1 MFTRPANEKSI
12 NTRPSSEKSLH
23 TRPTSEKSQ
32 HVRSAKEGSRQV
44 TRENRRIY
52 AEPRTTELQRERK
65 MAGENRMHRWRER
78 NSTPTYRE
86 RNHVVEDIGHH
97 EHVYVDHHHDVC
109 RTSVWPSYSF
119 ALYYGWGSH
128 YAWSYCYPY
137 YHRRYVFVSLG
148 GYWPWD
154 YCYRRYYWYGCHPYH
169 WYGYYPIARE
179 VVGDTHNYYTYNYY
193 YDDNPVVAAGDTAY
207 DVGVVDHTT
216 FADVRERMAQQ
227 ALEPAEPT
235 LADRYFEDAIGAF
248 ELNNYDRAAELFA
261 QAMELAPDDMIL
273 PFAYCQALF
282 AGERYTEAAAI
293 LRAALA
299 KVTPE
304 EEGVF
309 YPRGLYSKDDIL
321 FEQMNQLAEKAELY
335 SFDGDLQ
342 LLMGYN
348 LLGIGELDEA
358 VEPLRLATLDL
369 ENAPAAT
376 VLLNLLEKLRLEK
389 AVKTK

>member
-1 MFTRPANEKSI
+1 MN
-12 NTRPSSEKSLH
+12 
-23 TRPTSEKSQ
+23 
-32 HVRSAKEGSRQV
+32 
-44 TRENRRIY
+44 
-52 AEPRTTELQRERK
+52 
-65 MAGENRMHRWRER
+65 RWRER
-78 NSTPTYRE
+78 SSTPRYRE
-86 RNHVVEDIGHH
+86 RNHVVKDIGHR
-97 EHVYVDHHHDVC
+97 EHVYLDRHQRVHR
-109 RTSVWPSYSF
+109 RTTWPGYRFMLHYSWGP
-119 ALYYGWGSH
+119 YYSWR
-128 YAWSYCYPY
+128 YCYPY
-137 YHRRYVFVSLG
+137 YHRRYLFVSLG

-154 YCYRRYYWYGCHPYH
+154 YCYSRYYWYGCHPYR

-193 YDDNPVVAAGDTAY
+193 YDDTPVVAADGSAY

-216 FADVRERMAQQ
+216 FADVREKMAQQ

-261 QAMELAPDDMIL
+261 QAMELAPDDIIL

-282 AGERYTEAAAI
+282 AAERYTEAAEV

-309 YPRGLYSKDDIL
+309 YPRGLYSKDDVL
-321 FEQMNQLAEKAELY
+321 FKQMNRLAEKAELY

-342 LLMGYN
+342 LLLGYN

-376 VLLNLLEKLRLEK
+376 VLLNLLEKLRIQE
-389 AVKTK
+389 AGETE